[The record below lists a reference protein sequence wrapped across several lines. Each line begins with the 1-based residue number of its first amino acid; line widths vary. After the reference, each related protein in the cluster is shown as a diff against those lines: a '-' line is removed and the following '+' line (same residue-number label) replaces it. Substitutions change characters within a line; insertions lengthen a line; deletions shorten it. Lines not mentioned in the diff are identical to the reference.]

1 MSDLP
6 SSYHVLG
13 LDPGSRVM
21 GYAILLCEGKMM
33 KVVDIGVLRLHE
45 TQSHPDRLERI
56 FDLVTSLI
64 AEFAPI
70 AVAVE
75 TPVYGKDPLA
85 MLKLGRAQAACI
97 LAAKLRLTDIC
108 EYYPKMVKKSVTGN
122 GNASKAQVAYMLSKT
137 VQLVDEKLPA
147 DATDAL
153 AVAWCHVHQSRTAAA
168 PIPVIKRRGQDK
180 KSAWSDFIG
189 NNPERVKKH

>member
-1 MSDLP
+1 MSELP
-6 SSYHVLG
+6 SSYNVLG

-21 GYAILLCEGKMM
+21 GYAILRCEGKTMNA
-33 KVVDIGVLRLHE
+33 VDIGVLRLHD
-45 TQSHPDRLERI
+45 TPAHPDRLERI

-64 AEFAPI
+64 AEYAPV

-97 LAAKLRLTDIC
+97 LAARLRSVEVC

-122 GNASKAQVAYMLSKT
+122 GNASKSQVAFMLNKT
-137 VQLVDEKLPA
+137 VHLTDEKFPA

-153 AVAWCHVHQSRTAAA
+153 AVAWCHVHQSQSAAS
-168 PIPVIKRRGQDK
+168 PIPVVRRRGQDK
-180 KSAWSDFIG
+180 KSAWADFVDS
-189 NNPERVKKH
+189 NPARVKKH

>member
-1 MSDLP
+1 MSELP
-6 SSYHVLG
+6 SSYHILG

-21 GYAILLCEGKMM
+21 GYAILKCDGRDM
-33 KVVDIGVLRLHE
+33 KAVDIGVLRLHE
-45 TQSHPDRLERI
+45 TQAHPDRLERI

-64 AEFAPI
+64 AEYSPL

-97 LAAKLRLTDIC
+97 LAARLKLIEIC

-122 GNASKAQVAYMLSKT
+122 GNASKSQVAFMLRKT
-137 VQLVDEKLPA
+137 IELADDKFPA

-153 AVAWCHVHQSRTAAA
+153 AVAWCHVIQSKSSAA
-168 PIPVIKRRGQDK
+168 PIPVVKRRGQDK
-180 KSAWSDFIG
+180 KSAWADFVDS
-189 NNPERVKKH
+189 NPARITKH

>member
-1 MSDLP
+1 MNEP
-6 SSYHVLG
+6 QQTYHVLG

-21 GYAILLCEGKMM
+21 GYAVLRCEGKLMTA
-33 KVVDIGVLRLHE
+33 VDIGVLRLHE
-45 TQSHPDRLERI
+45 TQDHPDRLERI
-56 FDLVTSLI
+56 FDLVSSLI
-64 AEFAPI
+64 LEYSPS

-97 LAAKLRLTDIC
+97 LAARLKSVPID

-122 GNASKAQVAYMLSKT
+122 GNSSKDQVAYMLERT
-137 VQLVDEKLPA
+137 VKLTDVSLPR

-153 AVAWCHVHQSRTAAA
+153 AVAWCHVTQKRSSAA
-168 PIPVIKRRGQDK
+168 PIPVVKRRAQDK
-180 KSAWSDFIG
+180 KHAWSDFLSQH
-189 NNPERVKKH
+189 PERIHKA

>member
-1 MSDLP
+1 MSEKP
-6 SSYHVLG
+6 ASYNVLG

-21 GYAILLCEGKMM
+21 GYAVLRCEGKQMHA
-33 KVVDIGVLRLHE
+33 VEIGVLRLHE
-45 TQSHPDRLERI
+45 TVEHPDRLERI

-64 AEFAPI
+64 AEYSPA

-97 LAAKLRLTDIC
+97 LAAKLKQVAIH

-122 GNASKAQVAYMLSKT
+122 GNATKSQVAFMLDKT
-137 VQLVDEKLPA
+137 VHIQDEKLPA

-153 AVAWCHVHQSRTAAA
+153 AVAWCHVQQGLAVASA
-168 PIPVIKRRGQDK
+168 IPVVKRRGQDK
-180 KSAWSDFIG
+180 RNAWSDFVDS
-189 NNPERVKKH
+189 NPTRITKH

>member
-1 MSDLP
+1 MNDLP
-6 SSYHVLG
+6 TMYHVLG

-21 GYAILLCEGKMM
+21 GYAVLRCDGNVMTA
-33 KVVDIGVLRLHE
+33 VDTGVLRLHE
-45 TQSHPDRLERI
+45 TVAHPDRLERI
-56 FDLVTSLI
+56 FELVTSLI
-64 AEFAPI
+64 LEYGPT

-97 LAAKLRLTDIC
+97 LAAKLKNLPIE

-122 GNASKAQVAYMLSKT
+122 GNASKDQVAFMLQKT
-137 VQLVDEKLPA
+137 VNLTDTTLPR

-153 AVAWCHVHQSRTAAA
+153 AVAWCHVNQRRQSAS
-168 PIPVIKRRGQDK
+168 PIPVTKRRMQDK
-180 KSAWSDFIG
+180 KSAWSDFIQQ
-189 NNPERVKKH
+189 NKDRVTNT